1 MSPLKTQIPGWKK
14 IKRGRA
20 RASISKFQL
29 MRNSLSIFL
38 GHKSTHLTMKNK
50 LQFQK
55 YFAEICFKR
64 CGRYRR
70 MHCFRKWIGNKPF
83 LKAMLTQNYVASYG
97 AFSSLAI
104 CLCFFFPFGENLP
117 LLYHQRSWGI
127 AWFLARCPCMSLCI
141 WGYLR
146 LPLKKKYRK
155 TDENFIRNNKKG
167 LFK

>member
-1 MSPLKTQIPGWKK
+1 
-14 IKRGRA
+14 
-20 RASISKFQL
+20 

-55 YFAEICFKR
+55 YFTEICFKR

-104 CLCFFFPFGENLP
+104 CLCFFFSIRREFAPSLSSAFLRHCMISCSMSVHVA
-117 LLYHQRSWGI
+117 LY
-127 AWFLARCPCMSLCI
+127 L
-141 WGYLR
+141 
-146 LPLKKKYRK
+146 
-155 TDENFIRNNKKG
+155 G
-167 LFK
+167 LSTVATEEKIQKN

>member
-1 MSPLKTQIPGWKK
+1 
-14 IKRGRA
+14 
-20 RASISKFQL
+20 

-55 YFAEICFKR
+55 YFTEICFKR

-104 CLCFFFPFGENLP
+104 CLCFFFPFGENLLSIISVP
-117 LLYHQRSWGI
+117 EALHDFLLDVRACRFVFGVICGCH
-127 AWFLARCPCMSLCI
+127 
-141 WGYLR
+141 
-146 LPLKKKYRK
+146 
-155 TDENFIRNNKKG
+155 
-167 LFK
+167 